1 MSWRIIWSMT
11 IVPIIAITRT
21 YLSLFSDSTW
31 VAPLTVAYREGFVV
45 QYFED
50 FVKKVVAVGVPN
62 GHVAAADASS
72 SLE

>member
-1 MSWRIIWSMT
+1 MT

-21 YLSLFSDSTW
+21 HLSLLLRYDL
-31 VAPLTVAYREGFVV
+31 VRMLTVAYSEGFVV
-45 QYFED
+45 QYFGD

-62 GHVAAADASS
+62 GHVAAADASP